1 MNSRA
6 SAMVNEWAK
15 ASRRADAAS
24 AGGGAGEPAGR
35 HEEGSPERLGDGLLV
50 AAAEAEAGGPAQQVV
65 GQGGGQQPGRVGGE
79 PGRQDQASASLRRNS
94 SASSVTL
101 CACTSSPAVQMW
113 ALWF

>member
-65 GQGGGQQPGRVGGE
+65 GAAPHEHARKQPQRHDMAGGASQQPCPPEGV
-79 PGRQDQASASLRRNS
+79 
-94 SASSVTL
+94 VH
-101 CACTSSPAVQMW
+101 
-113 ALWF
+113 F